1 MSVEMELSRFLMT
14 MISRNGNWCFPVST
28 VKEIDISKEFA
39 ISRKV
44 LRL

>member
-1 MSVEMELSRFLMT
+1 MSFEMELSQFLMT
-14 MISRNGNWCFPVST
+14 MISRNGNLCFPVST
-28 VKEIDISKEFA
+28 VKEIEMSKEFA